1 MISPDDRDDTEL
13 RELFARLRS
22 ADRTELPRYRA
33 VLDQA
38 LARRR
43 FPASRQRSLTVRAA
57 AAAVVVVAAGVIAYQ
72 RLPHEV
78 PGQSAPTGSSL
89 ASWKSP
95 TAVLLHTPGRE
106 LLREV
111 PDLDSSILDRITP
124 TTKSEAPGS

>member
-1 MISPDDRDDTEL
+1 MTSPDDRDDTEL

-33 VLDQA
+33 VVEQA

-43 FPASRQRSLTVRAA
+43 FPASRARSLTVRAA
-57 AAAVVVVAAGVIAYQ
+57 AAAVVVAGSVIAYQ

-111 PDLDSSILDRITP
+111 PDLDSSILDRMTP
-124 TTKSEAPGS
+124 TTKSEGPGS

>member
-22 ADRTELPRYRA
+22 ADRAKLPRYRA
-33 VLDQA
+33 VLEQA

-43 FPASRQRSLTVRAA
+43 FPASRARSLTVRAA
-57 AAAVVVVAAGVIAYQ
+57 AAAVVVAGGVIAYQ
-72 RLPHEV
+72 RLHHDSPRH
-78 PGQSAPTGSSL
+78 SAPAASSL

-95 TAVLLHTPGRE
+95 TGILLHTPGRE

-111 PDLDSSILDRITP
+111 PDLNSSILDRITP
-124 TTKSEAPGS
+124 TTKSEGPGS

>member
-1 MISPDDRDDTEL
+1 MTSPGDRDDAEL

-22 ADRTELPRYRA
+22 ADRAELPRYRA
-33 VLDQA
+33 VLEQA

-43 FPASRQRSLTVRAA
+43 FPASRARSLTVRAA
-57 AAAVVVVAAGVIAYQ
+57 AAAVVLAGSVIAYQ
-72 RLPHEV
+72 RLHHD
-78 PGQSAPTGSSL
+78 APRNFAPAASSL

-111 PDLDSSILDRITP
+111 PDLNSSILDRMTP
-124 TTKSEAPGS
+124 TTKSEGPGS